1 MEKQHKNQIGK
12 KKYRIGD
19 LSKALQ
25 VKKFVIRFWEK
36 EFELKSDRSEGG
48 QRYYTKEDF
57 DAFHTIKDLL
67 YQQGYTIAGAKLQL
81 KETLSKNITPEKS
94 MTAATKDETE
104 KAIPYIPQDFLDK
117 IKILKDQLS
126 KLKAELD

>member
-1 MEKQHKNQIGK
+1 MEKQQRNQIGR

-19 LSKALQ
+19 LSRALQ

-36 EFELKSDRSEGG
+36 EFELKSDRSQGG

-67 YQQGYTIAGAKLQL
+67 YQQGYTIAGAKAQL
-81 KETLSKNITPEKS
+81 KETLATVTPEKS
-94 MTAATKDETE
+94 MTAATKDDAE

-117 IKILKDQLS
+117 VQLLKEQLY
-126 KLKAELD
+126 KLKEELE